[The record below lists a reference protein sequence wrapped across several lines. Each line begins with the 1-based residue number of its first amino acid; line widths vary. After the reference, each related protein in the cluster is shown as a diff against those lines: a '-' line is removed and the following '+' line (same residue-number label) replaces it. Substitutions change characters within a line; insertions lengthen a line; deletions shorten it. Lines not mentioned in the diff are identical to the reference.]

1 MRKDMQRFKRYIERE
16 IRRLENELVQCRKAI
31 ELLEDFSK
39 TDDVEVV
46 LGLVSGGPIMQTGGS
61 VPGPPTRAI
70 RKLFE
75 DNPEKEWTHFELLE
89 IIEEMLANN
98 EIASKQ
104 GRAPENIV
112 YNSLNLLTRKGEIVK
127 LNTPSGKSVY
137 IKTNK

>member
-1 MRKDMQRFKRYIERE
+1 MRKDMQRFKRYVERE

-39 TDDVEVV
+39 TDDSQA
-46 LGLVSGGPIMQTGGS
+46 LIGLLPDVTTIVHTGGNAQAM
-61 VPGPPTRAI
+61 PTRAI

-75 DNPEKEWTHFELLE
+75 DNPEKEWTHFELTE
-89 IIEEMLANN
+89 IIEGMLANN

-112 YNSLNLLTRKGEIVK
+112 YNSLNLLGRKGEIAK
-127 LNTPSGKSVY
+127 RTSRSGQTVY
-137 IKTNK
+137 IKS